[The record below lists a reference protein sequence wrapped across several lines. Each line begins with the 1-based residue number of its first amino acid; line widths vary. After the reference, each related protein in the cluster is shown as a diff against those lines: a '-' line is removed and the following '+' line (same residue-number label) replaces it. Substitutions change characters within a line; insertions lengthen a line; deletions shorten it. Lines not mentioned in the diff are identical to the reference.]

1 MPNLS
6 YSITTF
12 SKILKDSE
20 SSIIEKNLD
29 ISAFF
34 KLVFH
39 KDFFLSNEAKF
50 GMKKLFDEFVR
61 DVHYEESQM
70 KIRQRN
76 QISFSKKTVSITSKY
91 VFISCAVTE
100 EDLFMELIKQ
110 VWYELVKFKFRF
122 HTSYRQKNNHEKCAG
137 MGLNGFI
144 SKKNKLKN
152 II

>member
-1 MPNLS
+1 M
-6 YSITTF
+6 
-12 SKILKDSE
+12 KDSE
-20 SSIIEKNLD
+20 SSLIDENLD

-100 EDLFMELIKQ
+100 QDLFMELIKQ
-110 VWYELVKFKFRF
+110 V
-122 HTSYRQKNNHEKCAG
+122 
-137 MGLNGFI
+137 
-144 SKKNKLKN
+144 
-152 II
+152 

>member
-6 YSITTF
+6 FSITTF

-20 SSIIEKNLD
+20 SSIIDENLD

-122 HTSYRQKNNHEKCAG
+122 HTSYRQKITMKNVRAWVL
-137 MGLNGFI
+137 MVSYL
-144 SKKNKLKN
+144 KKIN
-152 II
+152 